1 VTVIL
6 ARASAEARKLTAGT
20 RLQRLWPV
28 VEDRL
33 TAVYDGHPGLEPA
46 LHRIRR
52 AVVEAADSRTGR
64 LAELDA
70 GWEADPGL
78 LSRSGQPLYSFYV
91 DRFAGDLKGLRQ
103 RLDYLQGLGVRW
115 LHPLPLLKPRPGD
128 SDGGFAVADYRAVDP
143 RLGSMDDLEALTAD
157 LQARGMGLFLD
168 VVCNHTAREHPW
180 AERAR
185 QGDPV
190 YRDYYVVVD
199 EAEARRRDG
208 ELIDV
213 FPETAPGSFTHD
225 PEMDGHVWTTFYP
238 FQWDLNYANPA
249 VFAEMLEVLLFL
261 AGRGVQGFRLDS
273 APFLWKAPGT
283 TCRNLPQAY
292 LLVEA
297 WRAALSIAAPSVML
311 LAEAIESPA
320 DVIPFFGDRS
330 AGCDLAYSN
339 GVMTALWAALADQ
352 DAGIFRKVLADTAVK
367 PARAAWVNYVR
378 CHDDIIWN
386 ALADHGSSEDLHR
399 WSRFFGGQ
407 DDSYSGG
414 QAFQAPAGAAA
425 STNGMASALVG
436 VTQASR
442 PGTPALDRLKLLY
455 SVIFALDGFPLIYM
469 GDEIALGNDGTFLE
483 DAERAGDGRWLHR
496 PCMDWS
502 AALDS
507 APDSAAA
514 DVLDHFRRLAESA
527 SGLYGRGVSGPARPL
542 DVGAPQVLAYR
553 RADGDRALLV
563 LANLS
568 GEARRLAPPAGFDGA
583 EDLLNGGQVAS
594 DAIIL
599 PAYACLWLLGAG

>member
-1 VTVIL
+1 MV
-6 ARASAEARKLTAGT
+6 EE
-20 RLQRLWPV
+20 RLR
-28 VEDRL
+28 
-33 TAVYDGHPGLEPA
+33 AVYGRHPGLDAA
-46 LHRIRR
+46 LLRIRR
-52 AVVEAADSRTGR
+52 AVLDAAASRGGR
-64 LAELDA
+64 LAALDEA
-70 GWEADPGL
+70 WESDPGR

-91 DRFAGDLKGLRQ
+91 DRFAGNLKGLRD
-103 RLDYLQGLGVRW
+103 RLDYLQDLGIRW

-128 SDGGFAVADYRAVDP
+128 SDGGFAVADYRSIDP
-143 RLGSMDDLEALTAD
+143 RLGSMADLEALTAD
-157 LQARGMGLFLD
+157 LQTRGMGLFLD

-213 FPETAPGSFTHD
+213 FPDTAPGSFTPE
-225 PEMDGHVWTTFYP
+225 PEMGGHVWTTFYP
-238 FQWDLNYANPA
+238 FQWDLNYANPV

-261 AGRGVQGFRLDS
+261 AARGVQGFRLDS
-273 APFLWKAPGT
+273 APFLWKAKGT

-352 DAGIFRKVLADTAVK
+352 DAAVFRRVLADTAAK

-386 ALADHGSSEDLHR
+386 ALAGHASADDLHR
-399 WSRFFGGQ
+399 WSRFYGGQ
-407 DDSYSGG
+407 GESFSLG
-414 QAFQAPAGAAA
+414 QSFQAPPGVAA

-436 VTQASR
+436 ATEGSEA
-442 PGTPALDRLKLLY
+442 GTPAIARLKLLY
-455 SVIFALDGFPLIYM
+455 SVMFALDGLPLIYM
-469 GDEIALGNDGTFLE
+469 GDEIALENDLSYR
-483 DAERAGDGRWLHR
+483 DDPERAGDGRWLHR
-496 PCMDWS
+496 PAMDWS
-502 AALDS
+502 LALERD
-507 APDSAAA
+507 PDSSAAVVHGHFRKLAQSAA
-514 DVLDHFRRLAESA
+514 DLD
-527 SGLYGRGVSGPARPL
+527 GRGIGGPARPL
-542 DVGAPQVLAYR
+542 DLGPPEILSYVRSGGERP
-553 RADGDRALLV
+553 LLV
-563 LANLS
+563 VANLS
-568 GEARRLAPPAGFDGA
+568 DQKVRVVLPAGFDCA
-583 EDLLNGGQVAS
+583 ENLIEAGWMVSGP
-594 DAIIL
+594 ITL
-599 PAYACLWLLGAG
+599 PAYGCLWLAGAA